1 MHAPDC
7 NQLRNELIQQL
18 HQHCLIFPHPPRKYA
33 FAMWQFQDA
42 KTEKKFIPQMIDF

>member
-7 NQLRNELIQQL
+7 NQWRNELIQQL